1 MNRTSQPY
9 VEAFPRGTRVRVLE
23 LEALEQF
30 RAEWK
35 WHHPI
40 QPEQMHYAGA
50 EAIVESVGFYHG
62 GDVLYQLQGVPGTWH
77 ESCLSAAT

>member
-9 VEAFPRGTRVRVLE
+9 VEAFPRGTRVRVLD
-23 LEALEQF
+23 LEALERF

-35 WHHPI
+35 WRHPI

-50 EAIVESVGFYHG
+50 DAIVESVGFYHG

-77 ESCLSAAT
+77 AACLCAAT